1 VTTVKTRPSSDA
13 KLDMEPSRYR
23 TEPGYTKRDLD
34 DLDTLNRTQGLTKQL
49 TNDFDFTLALEWGEA
64 WSKARE
70 GTTSRYRLIK
80 DGVVIGLFQGLVR
93 RNYFYSYMTAG
104 ATSGHGLAIVTDDLK
119 RDSAIFL
126 KDILMKESA
135 LSNFSIFAQC
145 PIELPRLTAQ
155 QKYTFYID
163 LTKPLEQITGSMDKS
178 ARWAIRKARNNQVR
192 VEVSESKDELRD
204 AYEMVSAVS
213 RRRDFLIPRFTW
225 IAGIRDEFGESADC
239 VAVLASF
246 NGELVSAAY
255 FLGYKGKINW
265 LFSGSTPM
273 GYKMQAGSLVQLKLI
288 EWAKSSG
295 YRVYDM
301 GGTDPNDPQKAG
313 IHAFKSGFGGGL
325 ASYFLV
331 EKKTWL
337 HPTALKLYT
346 MYRKLDEYT
355 NRLRRTQT
363 P

>member
-1 VTTVKTRPSSDA
+1 VTAVKTRPSSDA
-13 KLDMEPSRYR
+13 RPDTQTSRYR
-23 TEPGYTKRDLD
+23 TELGYTKRDLD
-34 DLDTLNRTQGLTKQL
+34 YLDSLHRTQGLTKQPA
-49 TNDFDFTLALEWGEA
+49 NEPDFPLALEWGEA

-70 GTTSRYRLIK
+70 GTFSRYRLVK
-80 DGVVIGLFQGLVR
+80 DGGVIGLFQGLVR

-104 ATSGHGLAIVTDDLK
+104 ATSGYGLAIVTDDLE

-126 KDILMKESA
+126 KDILMKQNA
-135 LSNFSIFAQC
+135 LSNFSIFAKC
-145 PIELPRLTAQ
+145 PIKLPGLTIK

-163 LTKPLEQITGSMDKS
+163 LTKPLEQITDSMDKS
-178 ARWAIRKARNNQVR
+178 TRWAIRKARNNQVR
-192 VEVSESKDELRD
+192 VEISAGRDALRD

-225 IAGIRDEFGESADC
+225 IATVRGEFGESADC

-265 LFSGSTPM
+265 LFSGSTPT
-273 GYKMQAGSLVQLKLI
+273 GYKMQAGSLVQMKII

-295 YRVYDM
+295 YKVYDM
-301 GGTDPNDPQKAG
+301 GGTDLYDPQKAG
-313 IHAFKSGFGGGL
+313 IHAFKSGFGGSL
-325 ASYFLV
+325 ASNFLV

-337 HPTALKLYT
+337 HPTALKLYAI
-346 MYRKLDEYT
+346 YRKFDGYK
-355 NRLRRTQT
+355 NRLKRTQT
-363 P
+363 Q